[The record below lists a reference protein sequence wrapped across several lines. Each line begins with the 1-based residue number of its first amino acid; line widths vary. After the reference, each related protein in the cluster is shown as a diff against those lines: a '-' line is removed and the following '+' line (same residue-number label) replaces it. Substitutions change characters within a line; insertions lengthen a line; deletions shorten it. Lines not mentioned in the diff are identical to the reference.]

1 MHTLEYSCSMKIFN
15 WNREKNIWLNE
26 NRDVSL
32 EDILFYIDHD
42 SLVDD
47 IINPNQDK
55 YPNQRIMVL
64 NIKNYIHLIPYIDT
78 ENERY
83 LKTIIPSRKA
93 TEKYLGETNEV

>member
-42 SLVDD
+42 CLVDD

-55 YPNQRIMVL
+55 YPNQRIMVV
-64 NIKNYIHLIPYIDT
+64 NIKNYIHLIPYIET

-93 TEKYLGETNEV
+93 TKKYLGENNEL